1 MAKGLWSIYTFPR
14 PNKYCNP
21 IYKEPGDSPSEE
33 RNEMIF
39 RYAVPSMLY
48 SLEYPTNIISA
59 PHLDRCD
66 NKISANPC
74 LEDKNSILHLSPQLF
89 HLIPIWSQSGAKT
102 IITMIRDGEEVKKRM
117 GMKVFFAMVTWPCWH
132 SIRLINERLF

>member
-1 MAKGLWSIYTFPR
+1 MNMSLFSLMMCLNG
-14 PNKYCNP
+14 
-21 IYKEPGDSPSEE
+21 
-33 RNEMIF
+33 NEMIF

-89 HLIPIWSQSGAKT
+89 HLIQSSC
-102 IITMIRDGEEVKKRM
+102 RSV
-117 GMKVFFAMVTWPCWH
+117 
-132 SIRLINERLF
+132 L